1 VDGLRTA
8 SSLRPLSG
16 RTVRIAQIPVL
27 SSTPVAVLDRYLIRQ
42 IIPTFLL
49 ALSVL
54 TFLLT
59 IQPMLE
65 HLRSLLAKGVP
76 LATVGQLL
84 LTLLPQGASLTFP
97 MAFLTAVLMALGR
110 MSADRE
116 SLALLACG
124 VRPMRILRPILLL
137 GVVVAGLDMY
147 VLMKLKPDAN
157 QHFREVTAR
166 LLAEMGERDIRAREF
181 YERLPNMVL
190 YIGDRRPD
198 GSWGDVFLADT
209 TNRTHPAVTLSESA
223 RLVVERDLRQL
234 RLILTGATQY
244 IPGQAEAGAY
254 AVTTFTE
261 PVTVSIPADAVF
273 GAGEIAMDR
282 GLAELDWAGLSK
294 KAEERRLAKDSP
306 HNEIMHQQQMLS
318 FPVACI
324 IFAVI
329 GLALGLHTRKEGRLA
344 GLTLGLAVILAYY
357 AVMTLA
363 ESHVKANAWSD
374 GWKLPAFWARWI
386 PNIVIGT
393 LGVAGLV
400 WRARAIEGRV
410 ALFAP
415 ERVRAWWLRR
425 RNRTEVPHLPA
436 PARPMVVVRL
446 PRRIL
451 PGPTLLDRYVVRT
464 YLRLL
469 VLALGSLMALFY
481 VISTVDLSDRI
492 GRNGVTTWMFLRFLW
507 HMTPEF
513 LSYVVPLSILIAGLG
528 TLGALT
534 RTNELMV
541 MRACGISLYRAAA
554 PLIALSGVWTLLL
567 FAMGSDVQARSK
579 RTADVLN
586 DQIHGRESSTVNL
599 LNPRWLVGED
609 GRIYHFQVYEP
620 ANRRNAGRPTVHGLA
635 IYETADGPY
644 RLAAHTTAE
653 RAALDQAIW
662 RPSVAWIQR
671 FDGAAAAR
679 RDVTAT
685 PLVLPDVEEFRR
697 VQGDASQMTLGE
709 LREYVRR
716 FGESGYNIAEHE
728 VGLHQKLAFP
738 AVAIIMTLLA
748 IPFGATTGRKGALYG
763 IALAFLLAGAYF
775 LVQTFFTAV
784 GAAGIMPPALAAW
797 GTNALFA
804 MGALYLLLTVRT

>member
-1 VDGLRTA
+1 MA
-8 SSLRPLSG
+8 
-16 RTVRIAQIPVL
+16 VL
-27 SSTPVAVLDRYLIRQ
+27 SSSAVAVLDRYLIRQ
-42 IIPTFLL
+42 IVPTFLI
-49 ALSVL
+49 ALGVL

-59 IQPMLE
+59 INPMLE

-97 MAFLTAVLMALGR
+97 MAFLTAVLMGLGR

-124 VRPMRILRPILLL
+124 VRPLRILRPILLL
-137 GVVVAGLDMY
+137 GVIVAGLDMY

-166 LLAEMGERDIRAREF
+166 LLAEMGERDIRPREF
-181 YERLPNMVL
+181 YERLPNRVL
-190 YIGDRRPD
+190 YVGDRRPD
-198 GSWGDVFLADT
+198 GTWGDVFMADT
-209 TNRTHPAVTLSESA
+209 TNRTHPAVTLAESA
-223 RLVVERDLRQL
+223 RLTVDRELRQL
-234 RLILTGATQY
+234 RLTLDGATQY
-244 IPGQAEAGAY
+244 APGQTDTGAY
-254 AVTTFTE
+254 SVTKFTE
-261 PVTVSIPADAVF
+261 PVMVGFDADQIF
-273 GAGEIAMDR
+273 GAGEIAMER
-282 GLAELDWAGLSK
+282 GLAELDWAGLTA
-294 KAEERRLAKDSP
+294 KAEQRRQAKDSP
-306 HNEIMHQQQMLS
+306 HNEIMHQQQMIS

-344 GLTLGLAVILAYY
+344 GLTLGLAVILIYY
-357 AVMTLA
+357 AIMQLA
-363 ESHVKANAWSD
+363 ESHVRANAWSD
-374 GWKLPAFWARWI
+374 GLKLPAAWARWM
-386 PNIVIGT
+386 PNIVIGL
-393 LGVAGLV
+393 LGVVALA

-415 ERVRAWWLRR
+415 ERLRAWWLRR
-425 RNRTEVPHLPA
+425 QGRTSAA
-436 PARPMVVVRL
+436 PTAAAPVRPMLVIRL

-451 PGPTLLDRYVVRT
+451 PGPTLLDRYVIRT

-469 VLALGSLMALFY
+469 VLSIGSLMVLFY

-492 GRNGVTTWMFLRFLW
+492 GRNGVTTAMFVRYLW
-507 HMTPEF
+507 HMTPEY
-513 LSYVVPLSILIAGLG
+513 LSYVFPLSILIAGLG

-554 PLIALSGVWTLLL
+554 PLLAMSGVWAVLL

-579 RTADVLN
+579 RTATLLD
-586 DQIHGRESSTVNL
+586 DQIRGRESHTVSL
-599 LNPRWLVGED
+599 TNPRWLVGED
-609 GRIYHFQVYEP
+609 GRIYHFQVYEAASP
-620 ANRRNAGRPTVHGLA
+620 RNAHRPTVHGLA
-635 IYETADGPY
+635 IYETAKAPY
-644 RLAAHTTAE
+644 RLVTHTTAE
-653 RAALDQAIW
+653 RAALTDNVW
-662 RPSVAWIQR
+662 RPATAWIQR
-671 FDGAAAAR
+671 FDANAGAEAR
-679 RDVTAT
+679 RDVTGA
-685 PLVLPDVEEFRR
+685 PLTLPDVEEFRR

-738 AVAIIMTLLA
+738 AVAIIMTLIA

-763 IALAFLLAGAYF
+763 IAIAFLLAGAYF

-797 GTNALFA
+797 GTNGVFAL
-804 MGALYLLLTVRT
+804 GALYLLLTVRT

>member
-1 VDGLRTA
+1 MA
-8 SSLRPLSG
+8 
-16 RTVRIAQIPVL
+16 VL
-27 SSTPVAVLDRYLIRQ
+27 SSSAVAVLDRYLIRQ
-42 IIPTFLL
+42 IVPTFLI
-49 ALSVL
+49 ALGVL

-59 IQPMLE
+59 INPMLE

-97 MAFLTAVLMALGR
+97 MAFLTAVLMGLGR

-124 VRPMRILRPILLL
+124 VRPLRILRPILLL
-137 GVVVAGLDMY
+137 GVIVAGLDMY

-166 LLAEMGERDIRAREF
+166 LLAEMGERDIRPREF
-181 YERLPNMVL
+181 YERLPNRVL
-190 YIGDRRPD
+190 YVGDRRPD
-198 GSWGDVFLADT
+198 GTWSDVFMADT
-209 TNRTHPAVTLSESA
+209 TNRTHPAVTLAESA
-223 RLVVERDLRQL
+223 RLTVDRELRQL
-234 RLILTGATQY
+234 RLTLDGATQY
-244 IPGQAEAGAY
+244 APGQTDTGAY
-254 AVTTFTE
+254 SVAKFTE
-261 PVTVSIPADAVF
+261 PVMVGFDADQIF
-273 GAGEIAMDR
+273 GAGEIAMER
-282 GLAELDWAGLSK
+282 GLAELDWAGLTA
-294 KAEERRLAKDSP
+294 KAEQRRQAKDSP
-306 HNEIMHQQQMLS
+306 HNEIMHQQQMIS
-318 FPVACI
+318 FPVACV

-344 GLTLGLAVILAYY
+344 GLTLGLAVILIYY
-357 AVMTLA
+357 AIMQLA
-363 ESHVKANAWSD
+363 ESHVRANAWSD
-374 GWKLPAFWARWI
+374 GLKLPAAWARWM
-386 PNIVIGT
+386 PNIVIGL
-393 LGVAGLV
+393 LGVVALA

-415 ERVRAWWLRR
+415 ERLRAWWLRR
-425 RNRTEVPHLPA
+425 QGRTPAAPTAAA
-436 PARPMVVVRL
+436 PARPLLVIRL

-451 PGPTLLDRYVVRT
+451 PGPTLLDRYVIRT

-469 VLALGSLMALFY
+469 ALSIGSLMVLFY

-492 GRNGVTTWMFLRFLW
+492 GRNGVTTAMFVRYLW
-507 HMTPEF
+507 HMTPEY
-513 LSYVVPLSILIAGLG
+513 LSYVFPLSILIAGLG

-541 MRACGISLYRAAA
+541 MRACGISIYRAAA
-554 PLIALSGVWTLLL
+554 PLIAMSGVWAVLL

-579 RTADVLN
+579 RTATLLD
-586 DQIHGRESSTVNL
+586 DQIRGRESHTVSL
-599 LNPRWLVGED
+599 TNPRWLVGED
-609 GRIYHFQVYEP
+609 GRIYHFQVYE
-620 ANRRNAGRPTVHGLA
+620 AASQRNAHRPTVHGLA
-635 IYETADGPY
+635 IYETAKAPY
-644 RLAAHTTAE
+644 RLVTHTTAE
-653 RAALDQAIW
+653 RAALIDNVW
-662 RPSVAWIQR
+662 RPATAWIQQ
-671 FDGAAAAR
+671 FDATAGAEAR
-679 RDVTAT
+679 RDVTGV
-685 PLVLPDVEEFRR
+685 PLTLPDVEEFRR

-738 AVAIIMTLLA
+738 AVAIIMTLIA

-763 IALAFLLAGAYF
+763 IAIAFLLAGAYF

-797 GTNALFA
+797 GTNGVFAL
-804 MGALYLLLTVRT
+804 GALYLLLTVRT